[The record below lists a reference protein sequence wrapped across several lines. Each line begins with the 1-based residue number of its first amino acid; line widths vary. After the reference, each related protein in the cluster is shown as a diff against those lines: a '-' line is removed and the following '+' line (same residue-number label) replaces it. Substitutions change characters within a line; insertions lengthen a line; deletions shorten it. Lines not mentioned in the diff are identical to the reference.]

1 MTTKTQKKA
10 TPLEIA
16 QKEVGLLKRE
26 RNALKEKCDDLAAQ
40 NLTLS
45 SNRVLTPEMEA
56 EFSRLRQE
64 YESAKEQIDKIAK
77 WLRYNRTE
85 EIANGR
91 HAGKDLADVVIGY
104 MEMETREFKKG
115 PVCSV
120 CSYCTNHCT
129 CTTTTLSPELGLCFR
144 CWG

>member
-1 MTTKTQKKA
+1 MPKLTTKEQIIKRGSTLNRIESFQQQ
-10 TPLEIA
+10 I
-16 QKEVGLLKRE
+16 GLLKRE
-26 RNALKEKCDDLAAQ
+26 RNALKEKCDDLSAQ

-45 SNRVLTPEMEA
+45 SNRVLTPEMET

-64 YESAKEQIDKIAK
+64 YESTKEQIDKIAK

-104 MEMETREFKKG
+104 METGTAAKTG
-115 PVCSV
+115 GQPQ
-120 CSYCTNHCT
+120 
-129 CTTTTLSPELGLCFR
+129 
-144 CWG
+144 